1 MLEEIKKIENELTE
15 KFESIHN
22 MEDLN
27 NVRTYFLGKK
37 GVISALGPMMSSLSS
52 EEKKECGLKLN
63 ELRNK
68 VNSTLEEIKNNFE
81 AKELEEKLA
90 SESIDV
96 TLPAT
101 KLNVG
106 SPNILEKLIE
116 EIEELF
122 MSMGYDVVDGPE
134 VEEDRFNFE
143 LLNIPKG
150 HPARDA
156 QDTFYIEDE
165 KILLRSQTSPVQIR
179 TMLEYKGEK
188 PVRMI
193 CPGKTYRRD
202 DDDAT
207 HSHQFMQIE
216 GLLVDKNISLC
227 DLKGT
232 FDILAK
238 KLFGP
243 EIETRFR
250 PSYYQFTEPS
260 VETDISCFNCHGK
273 GCNICKNTGW
283 ITVAGAG
290 MVHPNVLR
298 NCGYDPDIWT
308 GFAFG
313 FGAERLAM
321 LKYGISDIRTFYMT
335 DLRELKN
342 FDRKEINND

>member
-1 MLEEIKKIENELTE
+1 MNTENIKNELQE
-15 KFESIHN
+15 KIKEIN
-22 MEDLN
+22 NLNDLN
-27 NVRTYFLGKK
+27 ELRVLYMGKK
-37 GVISALGPMMSSLSS
+37 GIITELQAGIKDVPN
-52 EEKKECGLKLN
+52 EEKKEYGM
-63 ELRNK
+63 K
-68 VNSTLEEIKNNFE
+68 VNEVRNLFTNLYESKKSELEEIILN
-81 AKELEEKLA
+81 EKLA
-90 SESIDV
+90 SEKIDV

-101 KLNVG
+101 KITMG
-106 SPNILEKLIE
+106 SPNILEKIIE
-116 EIEELF
+116 EVEELF

-156 QDTFYIEDE
+156 QDTFYIKDE
-165 KILLRSQTSPVQIR
+165 EILLRSQTSPVQVR
-179 TMLEYKGEK
+179 TMLSKNGEE

-216 GLLVDKNISLC
+216 GLLVDKDISLS

-232 FDILAK
+232 FDTLAK
-238 KLFGP
+238 KLFG
-243 EIETRFR
+243 EDCKTRFR

-260 VETDISCFNCHGK
+260 VETDISCFKCK
-273 GCNICKNTGW
+273 GAGCSLCKNTGW
-283 ITVAGAG
+283 ITVSGAG

-298 NCGYDPDIWT
+298 NCGYDPSVWT

-321 LKYGISDIRTFYMT
+321 LKYGINDIRTFYNT
-335 DLRELKN
+335 DLRELKD
-342 FDRKEINND
+342 FDRKDCE

>member
-1 MLEEIKKIENELTE
+1 MNIEEIKKNIEQELSET
-15 KFESIHN
+15 KDIKSLN
-22 MEDLN
+22 DLK
-27 NVRTYFLGKK
+27 VKYLGKK
-37 GVISALGPMMSSLSS
+37 GIITELSS
-52 EEKKECGLKLN
+52 KIKEIPNEEKKEFGRKMN
-63 ELRNK
+63 ELK
-68 VNSTLEEIKNNFE
+68 TTFNSLYEKKKQIFEEAILN
-81 AKELEEKLA
+81 EKLA

-101 KLNVG
+101 HIEIG
-106 SPNILEKLIE
+106 SPNILEKLVE
-116 EIEELF
+116 DLEDLF
-122 MSMGYDVVDGPE
+122 ISMGYDVVDGPE
-134 VEEDRFNFE
+134 IEEDKYNFE

-156 QDTFYIEDE
+156 QDTFYLKDDE
-165 KILLRSQTSPVQIR
+165 ILLRSQTSPVQIR
-179 TMLEYKGEK
+179 TMLEAKGEK

-216 GLLVDKNISLC
+216 GLLVDKNIHLT

-232 FDILAK
+232 FSLVAK
-238 KLFGP
+238 RLFGNDT
-243 EIETRFR
+243 EVRLK

-260 VETDISCFNCHGK
+260 VELDISCFNCKGK
-273 GCNICKNTGW
+273 GCPICKNSGY

-298 NCGYDPDIWT
+298 NCGYDPAVWS

-321 LKYGISDIRTFYMT
+321 LKYGITDIRTFYMT
-335 DLRELKN
+335 DLRSSKA
-342 FDRKEINND
+342 FDRKEDNND